1 MTTVVVII
9 IVVTTVIILV
19 LPLLLLLLRIV
30 LLLLLLFVFLFL
42 VSATGSK
49 ASVRLF
55 RTAGARKGTIT
66 TRKHTFIIFIF
77 IIIIIIITITIIIDI
92 ITTITTTIT
101 ILTLIINRPSKQP
114 CPQAGGD
121 STAPVRGTLPCSCVG
136 QMAAR
141 AEAPK
146 PQTVHLNLGYP
157 RL

>member
-19 LPLLLLLLRIV
+19 LPPLLLRIV

-114 CPQAGGD
+114 CPPGRWRFHSS
-121 STAPVRGTLPCSCVG
+121 STRNTAVQLCWADGSTSRS
-136 QMAAR
+136 A
-141 AEAPK
+141 
-146 PQTVHLNLGYP
+146 
-157 RL
+157 